1 MKIEY
6 NGHVM
11 EFKEENLNS
20 YKEHMCNELVD
31 AIPLYV
37 EQRLGEKEYTA
48 TTDEIRAAVVAG
60 AKNEMRLYGYD
71 FDE

>member
-11 EFKEENLNS
+11 EFKEENLKS
-20 YKEHMCNELVD
+20 YKEHMGNTLED
-31 AIPLYV
+31 AIPMYV
-37 EQRLGEKEYTA
+37 EQRLGEREYVA
-48 TTDEIRAAVVAG
+48 TTEEIRAAVVAG
-60 AKNEMRLYGYD
+60 AKDEMRLYGYE